1 MSLETQNKTT
11 GSNDKQRDPDFLSK
25 VINEFIKGEDG
36 ERSNSAP
43 ASRARPAGNQ
53 AHFKRQDVIRALN
66 NIQLTYRP
74 RYVAGQQVNIN
85 TEDFKTALL
94 NSMAKLENT
103 AIPKTMNQIDGRTVD
118 FVEMIFGAFLRDDNI
133 SDAVKN
139 LLLRLQIPVIKTSL
153 LDSNFFYNNDHP
165 ARHLLNTIAQL
176 CIGIEDEEHTVYKT
190 IDLILEQLLRSYDEN
205 PVSFRTAL
213 SSLQRLKTIELEKR
227 DKNEQQIR
235 KQILQEHARQVVLTE
250 LQAYTMKIKL
260 PKPLQPLILNHWS
273 TLMFQAYAKFGKNSE
288 QWRQAISVLSLLCKT
303 LKPIESLED
312 WQYLHDVNRV
322 TEEKVAD
329 LLNASSQNKEKV
341 AVAIH
346 NLHAHYEKTLKESRF
361 YTEEAD
367 SLDTAIDSLE
377 ELESLPGVDT
387 EVSELET
394 ADTSL
399 DDTAQVVL
407 PDEVK
412 PNAWFEVYI
421 GPDKPIRRLKL
432 SIILDEKS
440 QLIFVDHRGNK
451 ILEKSAEDFKKEL
464 ADEMSRLIADRL
476 IFEHALGQVISSIAK
491 NK

>member
-1 MSLETQNKTT
+1 MSSETDNKTANNN
-11 GSNDKQRDPDFLSK
+11 SDQRDGDVLSR
-25 VINEFIKGEDG
+25 VINEFIKGEENG
-36 ERSNSAP
+36 EAGTTHRS
-43 ASRARPAGNQ
+43 RPGSSQ

-66 NIQLTYRP
+66 NIQLTYRAK
-74 RYVAGQQVNIN
+74 YVAGQLVNIN
-85 TEDFKTALL
+85 TDDFQTALL

-103 AIPKTMNQIDGRTVD
+103 AIPKTMNQIDGRTID

-153 LDSNFFYNNDHP
+153 LDSNFFYNNEHP

-176 CIGIEDEEHTVYKT
+176 CIGIEDQEHTVYKT

-205 PVSFRTAL
+205 PVSFKTAL
-213 SSLQRLKTIELEKR
+213 SSLQRLKKIELEKR
-227 DKNEQQIR
+227 DKNEQQIK

-250 LQAYTMKIKL
+250 LQFNTMNLKL

-273 TLMFQAYAKFGKNSE
+273 TLIYHHYVKFGKDSDE
-288 QWRQAISVLSLLCKT
+288 WKEATGLLALVCKT

-312 WQYLHDVNRV
+312 WQYVHDVRKATV
-322 TEEKVAD
+322 EKTRD
-329 LLNASSQNKEKV
+329 LLESYCKDREKLTI
-341 AVAIH
+341 AIH
-346 NLHAHYEKTLKESRF
+346 NLKKHYETVISESRY

-367 SLDTAIDSLE
+367 KTDTEIDSVD
-377 ELESLPGVDT
+377 ELELENVIVDHNERNQGKKAEAPIKLPE
-387 EVSELET
+387 EV
-394 ADTSL
+394 
-399 DDTAQVVL
+399 Q
-407 PDEVK
+407 

-432 SIILDEKS
+432 SIILGDDA

-451 ILEKSAEDFKKEL
+451 IIEKNAEDFKKEL

-476 IFEHALGQVISSIAK
+476 IFEHALGQVISSISA